1 MVARRA
7 ALLSGVAVAT
17 VLIQTGRAVFPGKGG
32 KPSKNEPKI
41 GVGVD
46 GRQVPTSRPL
56 LLLLNIDVRQL
67 DPVLPSL

>member
-17 VLIQTGRAVFPGKGG
+17 VLIQTGRAVFPGQGG
-32 KPSKNEPKI
+32 KPTKNEPKI

-46 GRQVPTSRPL
+46 GRFVIKLSSGSRYRTCRL
-56 LLLLNIDVRQL
+56 V
-67 DPVLPSL
+67 